1 MKVAVLVIGELRNS
15 EFVKNLYDGCDVFV
29 HTDKKY
35 GEPFPAKYQYFDENQ
50 ERIVDKLINSLTHSE
65 ASIVVNNNAAAVL
78 LMLNT
83 ISDGK
88 L

>member
-35 GEPFPAKYQYFDENQ
+35 GEPFPAKYQYFD
-50 ERIVDKLINSLTHSE
+50 
-65 ASIVVNNNAAAVL
+65 
-78 LMLNT
+78 
-83 ISDGK
+83 
-88 L
+88 

>member
-50 ERIVDKLINSLTHSE
+50 KRFVDKLIDRKFENFHRIGT
-65 ASIVVNNNAAAVL
+65 VVL
-78 LMLNT
+78 CT
-83 ISDGK
+83 FSDFK
-88 L
+88 ICRFCPF